1 MVVVERAG
9 EEATES
15 TGVLVCKR
23 RTVTR
28 LHGESLIE
36 GGREKGEGGEGE
48 RERERERTPT
58 QEPRG
63 SRHSEASMNE
73 RTNVRTIR
81 YGKCRRW
88 WGVGS
93 RVPIRGCRL
102 VPTAR

>member
-36 GGREKGEGGEGE
+36 GGREKGDGGEGE
-48 RERERERTPT
+48 RER
-58 QEPRG
+58 G
-63 SRHSEASMNE
+63 H
-73 RTNVRTIR
+73 
-81 YGKCRRW
+81 
-88 WGVGS
+88 
-93 RVPIRGCRL
+93 RL
-102 VPTAR
+102 RNHVALVTARPV

>member
-36 GGREKGEGGEGE
+36 GGGERRGEGGEGE
-48 RERERERTPT
+48 RERER
-58 QEPRG
+58 G
-63 SRHSEASMNE
+63 H
-73 RTNVRTIR
+73 
-81 YGKCRRW
+81 
-88 WGVGS
+88 
-93 RVPIRGCRL
+93 RL
-102 VPTAR
+102 RNHVALVTARPV

>member
-48 RERERERTPT
+48 RERERER
-58 QEPRG
+58 G
-63 SRHSEASMNE
+63 H
-73 RTNVRTIR
+73 
-81 YGKCRRW
+81 
-88 WGVGS
+88 
-93 RVPIRGCRL
+93 RL
-102 VPTAR
+102 RNHVALVTARPV

>member
-36 GGREKGEGGEGE
+36 GGGERRGEGGEG
-48 RERERERTPT
+48 ERERERTPT

>member
-36 GGREKGEGGEGE
+36 GGEREGVKGE
-48 RERERERTPT
+48 REREREREDTDSGT
-58 QEPRG
+58 TWLSSQRG
-63 SRHSEASMNE
+63 QYE
-73 RTNVRTIR
+73 
-81 YGKCRRW
+81 
-88 WGVGS
+88 
-93 RVPIRGCRL
+93 
-102 VPTAR
+102 